1 MKFSMELDSV
11 KNLLVR
17 EIFKAMNIDKLFK
30 KGCLKLN

>member
-11 KNLLVR
+11 MNLLVR
-17 EIFKAMNIDKLFK
+17 EIFKSMNIDKLFK